1 MFRANGKH
9 SKELAKNRL
18 ENLLLSERMQCSVNF
33 IPMMRNELIQIFGKY
48 LPVDE
53 ERVKLY
59 YTPGSS
65 CIIAEIPVHT
75 RTESEEKK

>member
-18 ENLLLSERMQCSVNF
+18 ENLLLSERMHCSPDF

-48 LPVDE
+48 LPIDE
-53 ERVKLY
+53 QRVKLY
-59 YTPGSS
+59 YMSEGS
-65 CIIAEIPVHT
+65 CIKAEIPIHS
-75 RTESEEKK
+75 RTESEQKE